1 MNVDPV
7 IEEKMDCVDL
17 QTPMARKMSNEW
29 SVKKSS
35 TRSELVTEEMST
47 LWLKRFHRLKQH
59 IMNMIHM
66 QFLALMRLAE
76 VKKKYR
82 DLSKKHH
89 PDRGG
94 DPIEFDKIAKA
105 YQALTDDEARE
116 NWEKYGNPDGPTAKT
131 FGIALPKWLV
141 SKEYGLW
148 VLAFYGLIFMIVLP
162 VGVGFW
168 WYNLIKYNH
177 DKVLL
182 DTTQLFFYFL
192 HKTPKMEI
200 NRMLM
205 VLTGALEV
213 WKEHNKE
220 IVEGETDDFTL
231 PKLMKH
237 YPNLGENKKEKPLS
251 FPYALKAR
259 ILAYAYLGRHDLEND
274 DLDVDQRYIIY
285 RVLRL
290 VEEMISCTQQLTFY
304 SQAKVPFETMKNVF
318 KLMPMFTQA
327 LWPKY
332 SPLLQLPHI
341 GEQNLGFIKRNK
353 VHTCAQLARLDDVKR
368 RQVLN
373 SLSDY
378 QYRDV
383 LVVLSSMPQ
392 LQIETSFE
400 VLGEEDKHEVTA
412 KCLVTL
418 KVKLT
423 RRSLLDKDNIP
434 DDNRKDFDDN
444 SDIEKISGD
453 ENEGDDKK
461 EQEDKKPKRKAWEKQ
476 PKKAK
481 GKGGKKA
488 PTKPKPKSKA
498 AVVAST
504 PNESPSGATQIVQ
517 SEASPNAEKGNDDE
531 DDEESVSGASE
542 AEDMNREDLEEDH
555 EESDIEEDWSK
566 PDKNLFETKTRETHT
581 VHAPYYPSE
590 KFEWWWLTLAFN
602 DKKQRRLCAPVT
614 PCKTLIDT
622 QTFDLKFTAP
632 EEKGV
637 YSFTLGVHSDSY
649 MDADYMMDIKLD
661 VKEAKQAPPVKYE
674 DTEEEEQIEAS
685 SDEEYTEDDDSE

>member
-7 IEEKMDCVDL
+7 KEEKMDCVDL

-35 TRSELVTEEMST
+35 TRSELVSSIETTHHEYDPYAI
-47 LWLKRFHRLKQH
+47 LGLD
-59 IMNMIHM
+59 
-66 QFLALMRLAE
+66 AGADVAE

-168 WYNLIKYNH
+168 WYNSIKYNH

-220 IVEGETDDFTL
+220 IVERETDDFTL
-231 PKLMKH
+231 PTLMKH

-274 DLDVDQRYIIY
+274 DLDVDQRYIIS

-318 KLMPMFTQA
+318 KLMPMEP
-327 LWPKY
+327 WP
-332 SPLLQLPHI
+332 
-341 GEQNLGFIKRNK
+341 R
-353 VHTCAQLARLDDVKR
+353 
-368 RQVLN
+368 
-373 SLSDY
+373 
-378 QYRDV
+378 
-383 LVVLSSMPQ
+383 
-392 LQIETSFE
+392 
-400 VLGEEDKHEVTA
+400 
-412 KCLVTL
+412 
-418 KVKLT
+418 
-423 RRSLLDKDNIP
+423 
-434 DDNRKDFDDN
+434 
-444 SDIEKISGD
+444 
-453 ENEGDDKK
+453 
-461 EQEDKKPKRKAWEKQ
+461 
-476 PKKAK
+476 
-481 GKGGKKA
+481 
-488 PTKPKPKSKA
+488 TK
-498 AVVAST
+498 
-504 PNESPSGATQIVQ
+504 
-517 SEASPNAEKGNDDE
+517 
-531 DDEESVSGASE
+531 ESVSGASE
-542 AEDMNREDLEEDH
+542 AEDTNREDLEEDH

-674 DTEEEEQIEAS
+674 DTEEEEEQIEAS